1 MSYCDK
7 HGFMKSKIR
16 IRKAENEQIYV
27 VKTEKFISENDV
39 NSIYEKKERAKQQR
53 KEKRLA
59 KNQNHRN

>member
-1 MSYCDK
+1 
-7 HGFMKSKIR
+7 MKSKIR
-16 IRKAENEQIYV
+16 IRKAENEQVYV
-27 VKTEKFISENDV
+27 VKTEKFISEDDV